1 MEKDDISLL
10 EAKIRYHFNN
20 RELLHQCLTHPSYSN
35 ENPSSKNNMRLE
47 FLGDAVLNSVV
58 TIILYRMFP
67 DLREGDLSYMRSM
80 LVNKQELFEIG
91 KSISLQD
98 FIFLGKGEEKTDGR
112 NKISIVAGS
121 LEALIGAV
129 FLDGGFERV
138 FEVVKH
144 LYNERMEYILYKKK
158 NE

>member
-1 MEKDDISLL
+1 MEKNDISLL
-10 EAKIRYHFNN
+10 EDKIKYYFHN

-35 ENPSSKNNMRLE
+35 ENPSSKSNRRLE
-47 FLGDAVLNSVV
+47 FLGDAVLNSIV
-58 TIILYRMFP
+58 TIILYKIFP
-67 DLREGDLSYMRSM
+67 GLREGALSYMRSM
-80 LVNKQELFEIG
+80 LVSKQELFEIG
-91 KSISLQD
+91 KSISLQE

-144 LYNERMEYILYKKK
+144 LYNERVERILYKEKI
-158 NE
+158 E